1 MGQPGR
7 NGQIP
12 ETCDL
17 PVLNQEEADSL
28 NKPISNSEIEVVV
41 KKKKKKKKK
50 KNSQQTKVWNPM
62 VSWGNSTK
70 YRKS

>member
-41 KKKKKKKKK
+41 KKKT
-50 KNSQQTKVWNPM
+50 KNSQQTKNIRLFFNLIKRHLQKPR
-62 VSWGNSTK
+62 N
-70 YRKS
+70 